1 LVASLFEIPSNLII
15 RRITPGIYLP
25 FLMLL
30 WGLISTLQGV
40 VVTKEGLYVNRLFL
54 GLVEAGVLP
63 GLVLWLVNF
72 FKREEFMLG
81 LLATALTKMNGIA
94 GRPGWAW
101 IFIVR
106 LVNYLCSK
114 SRSL

>member
-1 LVASLFEIPSNLII
+1 
-15 RRITPGIYLP
+15 
-25 FLMLL
+25 MLL

-72 FKREEFMLG
+72 YKREEFMLRQCIYFAGATFAGAFSG